1 MAEPNDTKPT
11 PLQESLAKAKADQ
24 ALTKAQDQEW
34 MQLLKDF
41 DWKHVPPH
49 QMAVVLTKK
58 PFRGKGGASE
68 YLTPPQALMF
78 AMRCFELGLS
88 PLSSEVWFNKD
99 NWTVN
104 VTTEGKRKLA
114 RLQGL
119 DLGACS
125 KERLE
130 REFPSLASDRVVAL
144 KVAGFT
150 KDVGYKGRL
159 PVFSKSRE
167 QVVEYTAWLSEW
179 YMDRSPVWQ
188 ERPEHMLQVR
198 CEEKCIT
205 FASGIGI
212 SEMPDEREIEPE
224 VPAAP
229 SITVE
234 PMDYKPPEEPKKE

>member
-1 MAEPNDTKPT
+1 M
-11 PLQESLAKAKADQ
+11 Q
-24 ALTKAQDQEW
+24 A
-34 MQLLKDF
+34 LKDF
-41 DWKHVPPH
+41 DWKNIPPH

-58 PFRGKGGASE
+58 PFRGKGGSSE

-88 PLSSEVWFNKD
+88 PLSSEVWFNQQ

-125 KERLE
+125 KERSE
-130 REFPSLASDRVVAL
+130 REFPELAAASDRVVAL
-144 KVAGFT
+144 KLAGFK
-150 KDVGYKGRL
+150 KDIGYKGKL
-159 PVFSKSRE
+159 PVGAKGI
-167 QVVEYTAWLSEW
+167 VEYTAWLSEW
-179 YMDRSPVWQ
+179 YMAGSPVWR

-212 SEMPDEREIEPE
+212 SEMPDEREIEAE
-224 VPAAP
+224 AAPAAP
-229 SITVE
+229 TITVE
-234 PMDYKPPEEPKKE
+234 PMAYKPQPEPEKNKS